1 MSKITEDM
9 RNEAAAEAA
18 AKATIQATI
27 QTNLLAIQNIM
38 EALSIDAE
46 KAMDILKIPA
56 SERPVYIARL

>member
-1 MSKITEDM
+1 MSKILEDM

-18 AKATIQATI
+18 AKATIQ
-27 QTNLLAIQNIM
+27 TNLLAIQNIM
-38 EALSIDAE
+38 DSFAIDAE

>member
-9 RNEAAAEAA
+9 RNEAAAKAA
-18 AKATIQATI
+18 AEATIQA
-27 QTNLLAIQNIM
+27 NVLAIQNIIDS
-38 EALSIDAE
+38 LSIDAE

>member
-27 QTNLLAIQNIM
+27 QTNLLAIRNIM
-38 EALSIDAE
+38 KAFAIDSE

-56 SERPVYIARL
+56 SERPTYAARL

>member
-18 AKATIQATI
+18 AKATIQATL

-38 EALSIDAE
+38 DSFAIDAE

-56 SERPVYIARL
+56 NERPAYITRL